1 MPLSDGPERLL
12 AYRRGEER
20 GSIGIARARRL
31 ATNHGSSKTCPWTP
45 VPRRHAL
52 LRLKVVAAV
61 GSP

>member
-45 VPRRHAL
+45 VRGDTRCC
-52 LRLKVVAAV
+52 
-61 GSP
+61 G